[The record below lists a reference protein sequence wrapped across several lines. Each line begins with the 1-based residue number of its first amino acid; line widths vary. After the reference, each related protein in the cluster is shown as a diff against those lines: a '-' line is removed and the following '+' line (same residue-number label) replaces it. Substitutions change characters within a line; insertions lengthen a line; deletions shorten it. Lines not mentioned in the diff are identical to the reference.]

1 MKTRRAGLRSELFT
15 VPDIKLQEPS
25 WHDSVPA
32 RSAEASGRCDGDLY
46 VAREQEGTLGT
57 AARQRGL
64 VPPLTRSVVAQ
75 RCRVRVVSFH
85 EPLPRVVR
93 R

>member
-1 MKTRRAGLRSELFT
+1 MKTRRAGFRSELFT
-15 VPDIKLQEPS
+15 VPDINQQEP

-46 VAREQEGTLGT
+46 VAREQESAVGATCS
-57 AARQRGL
+57 L
-64 VPPLTRSVVAQ
+64 VPPRTCSVVAQ